1 MANPFDQ
8 WNEDQPKADLQ
19 ICIFPHLRDFLIIDL
34 TGNTRKASKL
44 NMADVFDTNFFDTTE
59 KLFSDSL
66 RKETS
71 YPFLHTVIN
80 MPTIVEDF
88 IKDLWLSSVLDKLGL
103 ATEDAKEHRIAVLM
117 MNKPALSLSIE
128 DLHAAFINLYHTG
141 VDHQIIQDTLDYV
154 LELIEEEKKIIAQL
168 ERKDLLQVLE
178 KESPNFFTL
187 WENRD

>member
-8 WNEDQPKADLQ
+8 WKADQLKADLQ
-19 ICIFPHLRDFLIIDL
+19 ICIFPHLKDFLIIDL
-34 TGNTRKASKL
+34 EGKDRQVKKL
-44 NMADVFDTNFFDTTE
+44 NMNEVFDTTFFDTTE
-59 KLFSDSL
+59 KFFSESL
-66 RKETS
+66 REDTS

-80 MPTIVEDF
+80 MPSIVEEF
-88 IKDLWLSSVLDKLGL
+88 IKDLWLSAVLDKLGL
-103 ATEDAKEHRIAVLM
+103 STKNAKEHRIAVMM

-128 DLHAAFINLYHTG
+128 DLHTAFVNLFHPE
-141 VDHQIIQDTLDYV
+141 VEHQIIQETLDQ
-154 LELIEEEKKIIAQL
+154 LMELIEEEKTIIAQL